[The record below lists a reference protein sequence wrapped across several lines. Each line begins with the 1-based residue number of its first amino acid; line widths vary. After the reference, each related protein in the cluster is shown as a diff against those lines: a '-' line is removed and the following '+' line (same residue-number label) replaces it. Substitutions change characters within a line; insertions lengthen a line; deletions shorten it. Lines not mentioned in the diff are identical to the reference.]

1 MEAKSCMSDVTG
13 IPSRSR
19 NHAQR
24 SSQSEWKVRVGRC
37 RYRGGTADLT
47 PSNQTEV
54 SHHKPFTKH
63 CQGFHLIQ
71 KQSRSLD
78 CFQQRRTSARL
89 SGYRVSICQ
98 VFELQDGEKT

>member
-1 MEAKSCMSDVTG
+1 METKSCMSDVTG

-24 SSQSEWKVRVGRC
+24 SSQSEWQVRVWRC

-54 SHHKPFTKH
+54 LHHKPFTKH
-63 CQGFHLIQ
+63 CQSFHLIQ
-71 KQSRSLD
+71 NRAEARTAFNSAEPQLD
-78 CFQQRRTSARL
+78 
-89 SGYRVSICQ
+89 
-98 VFELQDGEKT
+98 